1 MSPRPRVRGRMI
13 PAFVGC
19 FYAGIVTGWLL
30 HRAFTP
36 AGSAAA
42 EAVAADVPKAAA
54 TSGDTASRGL
64 DERVARGLDETL
76 ARENVARGLHEG
88 VARGLQSPRQATDRG
103 TLANPI
109 AELRSRQLR
118 LPIDDAGVEALA
130 GDFSEKRDAGGRTH
144 EAVDI
149 LAPRN
154 TPIHAVENGVVA
166 KLFFSKAGGITIYQ
180 FDPSERFC
188 YYYAHLER
196 YAANLAEGQHVSKG
210 QVIGYVGTSGN
221 APANT
226 PHLHFAIFELNADRR
241 WWQGTPLD
249 PYLVFRR

>member
-1 MSPRPRVRGRMI
+1 MI

-36 AGSAAA
+36 TGSAAV
-42 EAVAADVPKAAA
+42 EAGAADEAITAVDTRAPKAAA
-54 TSGDTASRGL
+54 TSGETA
-64 DERVARGLDETL
+64 
-76 ARENVARGLHEG
+76 
-88 VARGLQSPRQATDRG
+88 ARGLQSPRNVLRASDV
-103 TLANPI
+103 ASADNPI

-118 LPIDDAGVEALA
+118 LPIEDANVDALE
-130 GDFSEKRDAGGRTH
+130 GDFSEKRDAGGRMH

-180 FDPSERFC
+180 FDPSQRFC

-196 YAANLAEGQHVSKG
+196 YAANLAEGQPVSKG

-241 WWQGTPLD
+241 WWQGTPID
-249 PYLVFRR
+249 PYLAFKR

>member
-13 PAFVGC
+13 PAFIGC
-19 FYAGIVTGWLL
+19 FYAGIVVGWLL
-30 HRAFTP
+30 HRAFAP

-42 EAVAADVPKAAA
+42 EAVRAEVPATPVETRTPQAAA
-54 TSGDTASRGL
+54 TSGEVPRRGGAS
-64 DERVARGLDETL
+64 
-76 ARENVARGLHEG
+76 NVA
-88 VARGLQSPRQATDRG
+88 D
-103 TLANPI
+103 PI
-109 AELRSRQLR
+109 ADLRARQLR
-118 LPIDDAGVEALA
+118 LPIEEANAEAMA
-130 GDFSEKRDAGGRTH
+130 GDFAEKRDAGGRAH

-154 TPIHAVENGVVA
+154 TPIHAVENGVIA
-166 KLFFSKAGGITIYQ
+166 KLFASKAGGTTIYQ

-196 YAANLAEGQHVSKG
+196 YAEGLAEGQHVARG

-221 APANT
+221 APPNT

-241 WWQGTPLD
+241 WWEGTPLD
-249 PYLVFRR
+249 PYLVFRQ

>member
-1 MSPRPRVRGRMI
+1 LI

-36 AGSAAA
+36 VGSAAA
-42 EAVAADVPKAAA
+42 ETGPDNVATTAVAEGRAPRAAA
-54 TSGDTASRGL
+54 TSGELPRAPEAASAA
-64 DERVARGLDETL
+64 D
-76 ARENVARGLHEG
+76 
-88 VARGLQSPRQATDRG
+88 
-103 TLANPI
+103 PI
-109 AELRSRQLR
+109 GELRARQLR
-118 LPIDDAGVEALA
+118 LPIDDAKVEAME
-130 GDFSEKRDAGGRTH
+130 GDFAEKRDSGGHIH

-154 TPIHAVENGVVA
+154 TPIHAVENGVIA
-166 KLFFSKAGGITIYQ
+166 KLFSSKAGGTTIYQ

-196 YAANLAEGQHVSKG
+196 YAEGLADGQHVARG

-241 WWQGTPLD
+241 WWEGTPLD
-249 PYLVFRR
+249 PYLVFKSTG

>member
-1 MSPRPRVRGRMI
+1 MI

-30 HRAFTP
+30 HRAFAP
-36 AGSAAA
+36 IGSAAV
-42 EAVAADVPKAAA
+42 EAGSENVASAAVETGAPHTAA
-54 TSGDTASRGL
+54 TSGEVPQAS
-64 DERVARGLDETL
+64 EARSLVD
-76 ARENVARGLHEG
+76 
-88 VARGLQSPRQATDRG
+88 
-103 TLANPI
+103 PI
-109 AELRSRQLR
+109 ADLRARQLR
-118 LPIDDAGVEALA
+118 LPIDNTKVEAMEGSFA
-130 GDFSEKRDAGGRTH
+130 EKRDAGGHIH

-154 TPIHAVENGVVA
+154 TPIHAVENGVIA
-166 KLFFSKAGGITIYQ
+166 KLFASNAGGTAIYQ

-196 YAANLAEGQHVSKG
+196 YAEGLAEGEHVARG

-221 APANT
+221 APPNT

-241 WWQGTPLD
+241 WWEGTPLD
-249 PYLVFRR
+249 PYLVFRPRRR